1 MSMAAVQEFGAELW
15 AWRLDRSL
23 RTSDDIP
30 RVDRPPGWLPRFD
43 AASIDDDRARADGF
57 RRGWDALRAEV
68 SPDGDV
74 AAFVDH
80 RLLGSALARVTWE
93 LDHLRNWERDAVLLV
108 MQAIGPYFDQLLRPP
123 PLTPEVQ
130 RGLVTVLAAVPEQL
144 AVARENLA
152 RAGVAPLADAAV
164 RLLADIETQLPASV
178 AGLAGLV
185 DADVRDALNGAARD
199 AVDALVGLRGWL
211 ADTAPTM
218 APITPVGRDGFRWF
232 LHHVALLPRD
242 PDDLVLAARRE
253 YERAVVWETLE
264 RNRNRDVPL
273 PPLPATAAEQVADEA
288 RLEQQV
294 RDFYARE
301 GLLSQPDTL
310 RHYLTAP
317 MPPYLAPLEWLGVTD
332 DLTFEGRLDEDG
344 VSYTPDP
351 VPSLPYFYAA
361 NARDPRLGI
370 VHEGAHYQQLAL
382 AWAHPDPIRRRYYD
396 SVPNEG
402 IAFYDEELLLQ
413 AGLFDDA
420 PRSREV
426 VHNFNRLR
434 ALRVEVDVNLATGRM
449 TLAEGTRAFVERVPM
464 DEGTAFGETVS
475 YTANPGHA
483 MTYLVGKQEIIAMQ
497 AEAIRR
503 QGDAFSLQAFHDFV
517 WTNGNVPFSLQ
528 RLELLGDRSDVDALD
543 AAGPWWTDGA

>member
-1 MSMAAVQEFGAELW
+1 MSMATVQGLGAEIW
-15 AWRLDRSL
+15 TWRLDRAL

-30 RVDRPPGWLPRFD
+30 RIDHAPGWLPRFD
-43 AASIDDDRARADGF
+43 VASIERDREQARTF
-57 RRGWDALRAEV
+57 RRRWHALD
-68 SPDGDV
+68 PGDDV
-74 AAFVDH
+74 AAVVDH
-80 RLLGSALARVTWE
+80 RLLGSVLARVTWE
-93 LDHLRNWERDAVLLV
+93 LDILRNWERDAVLLV

-123 PLTPEVQ
+123 PFSVELQ

-144 AVARENLA
+144 GVARTNLA

-164 RLLADIETQLPASV
+164 RLLSDIEAQLTASV
-178 AGLAGLV
+178 QGLSGLV
-185 DADVRDALNGAARD
+185 ESSVHDALKGAAAD
-199 AVDALVGLRGWL
+199 AVEAFVDLRAWL
-211 ADTAPTM
+211 TASAPTM
-218 APITPVGRDGFRWF
+218 AAIEPVGREGFLWF
-232 LHHVALLPRD
+232 LDHVALLPRD

-253 YERAVVWETLE
+253 YERAVVWEAIE
-264 RNRNRDVPL
+264 RNRSRATPL
-273 PPLPATAAEQVADEA
+273 PPLPATAADQVALEA

-294 RDFYARE
+294 RDFYEAE
-301 GLLSQPDTL
+301 GLLTQPDSL

-317 MPPYLAPLEWLGVTD
+317 IPAYLAPLAWLGVTD

-351 VPSLPYFYAA
+351 APALPYFYAA

-370 VHEGAHYQQLAL
+370 VHEGAHYQQLAM
-382 AWAHPDPIRRRYYD
+382 AWAHPDPLRRRYYD

-402 IAFYDEELLLQ
+402 IAFYNEEFLLQ

-434 ALRVEVDVNLATGRM
+434 ALRVDVDVSLATGRV
-449 TLAEGTRAFVERVPM
+449 TLEQGTRMFVDLVPM
-464 DEGTAFGETVS
+464 DEETAFGETVS

-503 QGDAFSLQAFHDFV
+503 QGDAFSLRAFHDFV
-517 WTNGNVPFSLQ
+517 WNNGNVPFSLQ
-528 RLELLGDRSDVDALD
+528 RLELLGDRSDIDALD
-543 AAGPWWTDGA
+543 AVGPWWSDGE

>member
-1 MSMAAVQEFGAELW
+1 MSMAAVQELGAEIW
-15 AWRLDRSL
+15 EWRLDRAL

-30 RVDRPPGWLPRFD
+30 RIDHAPGWLPRFD
-43 AASIDDDRARADGF
+43 AATIDRDRERAREL
-57 RRGWDALRAEV
+57 RQRWHALV
-68 SPDGDV
+68 PGDEV
-74 AAFVDH
+74 AAEVDH
-80 RLLGSALARVTWE
+80 RLLGSTLARVTWE
-93 LDHLRNWERDAVLLV
+93 LDILRNWERDAVLLV
-108 MQAIGPYFDQLLRPP
+108 MQTIGPYFDQLLRPP
-123 PLTPEVQ
+123 PFSPDLQ
-130 RGLVTVLAAVPEQL
+130 QGLVAVLAAVPAQVE
-144 AVARENLA
+144 VARTNLA

-164 RLLADIETQLPASV
+164 RLLAGIEEQLPASV

-185 DADVRDALNGAARD
+185 APDVHDALAGAARD
-199 AVDALVGLRGWL
+199 ATAALVDLRAWL
-211 ADTAPTM
+211 TAQAPAM
-218 APITPVGRDGFRWF
+218 APIEPVGRDGFLWF

-264 RNRNRDVPL
+264 RNRNRSVPL
-273 PPLPATAAEQVADEA
+273 PALPTSVAEQVALEA

-294 RDFYARE
+294 RDFYESE
-301 GLLSQPDTL
+301 GLLTQPASL
-310 RHYLTAP
+310 RHYLTAAI
-317 MPPYLAPLEWLGVTD
+317 PPYLEPLGWLGVTD

-351 VPSLPYFYAA
+351 SPALPYFYAA

-382 AWAHPDPIRRRYYD
+382 AWAHPDSLRRRYYD

-402 IAFYDEELLLQ
+402 IAFYNEEFMLQ

-434 ALRVEVDVNLATGRM
+434 ALRVDVDVSLATGRV
-449 TLAEGTRAFVERVPM
+449 TLEEGTQMFVDLVPM
-464 DEGTAFGETVS
+464 DEETAFGETVS

-483 MTYLVGKQEIIAMQ
+483 MTYLVGKQEIVAMQ

-503 QGDAFSLQAFHDFV
+503 QGDGFSLRTFHDYV
-517 WTNGNVPFSLQ
+517 WNNGNVPFSLQ
-528 RLELLGDRSDVDALD
+528 RLELLGDRGDLDALD
-543 AAGPWWTDGA
+543 AVGPWWGTGD

>member
-1 MSMAAVQEFGAELW
+1 MSMAAVQELGAEIW
-15 AWRLDRSL
+15 EWRLDRAL

-30 RVDRPPGWLPRFD
+30 RIDHAPGWLPRFD
-43 AASIDDDRARADGF
+43 AATIDRDRERAREL
-57 RRGWDALRAEV
+57 RQRWHALV
-68 SPDGDV
+68 PGDDV
-74 AAFVDH
+74 AAEVDH
-80 RLLGSALARVTWE
+80 RLLGSTLARVTWE
-93 LDHLRNWERDAVLLV
+93 LDILRNWERDAVLLV
-108 MQAIGPYFDQLLRPP
+108 MQTIGPYFDQLLRPP
-123 PLTPEVQ
+123 PFSPDLQ
-130 RGLVTVLAAVPEQL
+130 QGLVAVLAAVPAQVE
-144 AVARENLA
+144 VARTNLA

-164 RLLADIETQLPASV
+164 RLLAGIEEQLPASV

-185 DADVRDALNGAARD
+185 APDVHDALAGAARD
-199 AVDALVGLRGWL
+199 ATAALVDLRAWL
-211 ADTAPTM
+211 TAQAPAM
-218 APITPVGRDGFRWF
+218 APIEPVGRDGFLWF

-264 RNRNRDVPL
+264 RNRNRSVPL
-273 PPLPATAAEQVADEA
+273 PALPTSVAEQVALEA

-294 RDFYARE
+294 RDFYESE
-301 GLLSQPDTL
+301 GLLTQPASL
-310 RHYLTAP
+310 RHYLTAAI
-317 MPPYLAPLEWLGVTD
+317 PPYLEPLGWLGVTD

-351 VPSLPYFYAA
+351 SPALPYFYAA

-382 AWAHPDPIRRRYYD
+382 AWAHPDPLRRRYYD

-402 IAFYDEELLLQ
+402 IAFYNEEFMLQ

-434 ALRVEVDVNLATGRM
+434 ALRVDVDVSLATGRV
-449 TLAEGTRAFVERVPM
+449 TLEEGTQMFVDLVPM
-464 DEGTAFGETVS
+464 DEETAFGETVS

-483 MTYLVGKQEIIAMQ
+483 MTYLVGKQEIVAMQ

-503 QGDAFSLQAFHDFV
+503 QGDGFSLRTFHDYV
-517 WTNGNVPFSLQ
+517 WNNGNVPFSLQ
-528 RLELLGDRSDVDALD
+528 RLELLGDRGDLDALD
-543 AAGPWWTDGA
+543 AVGPWWGTGD

>member
-1 MSMAAVQEFGAELW
+1 MSMAAVQELGAEIW
-15 AWRLDRSL
+15 EWRLDRAL

-30 RVDRPPGWLPRFD
+30 RIDHAPGWLPRFD
-43 AASIDDDRARADGF
+43 AATIDRDRERAREL
-57 RRGWDALRAEV
+57 RQRWHALV
-68 SPDGDV
+68 PGDDV
-74 AAFVDH
+74 AAEVDH
-80 RLLGSALARVTWE
+80 RLLGSTLARVTWE
-93 LDHLRNWERDAVLLV
+93 LDILRNWERDAVLLV
-108 MQAIGPYFDQLLRPP
+108 MQTIGPYFDQLLRPP
-123 PLTPEVQ
+123 PFSPDLQ
-130 RGLVTVLAAVPEQL
+130 QGLVAVLAAVPAQVE
-144 AVARENLA
+144 VARTNLA

-164 RLLADIETQLPASV
+164 RLLAGIEEQLPASV

-185 DADVRDALNGAARD
+185 APDVHDALAGAARD
-199 AVDALVGLRGWL
+199 ATAALVDLRAWL
-211 ADTAPTM
+211 TAQAPAM
-218 APITPVGRDGFRWF
+218 APIEPVGRDGFLWF

-264 RNRNRDVPL
+264 RNRNRSVPL
-273 PPLPATAAEQVADEA
+273 PALPTSVAEQVALEA

-294 RDFYARE
+294 RDFYESE
-301 GLLSQPDTL
+301 GLLTQPASL
-310 RHYLTAP
+310 RHYLTAAI
-317 MPPYLAPLEWLGVTD
+317 PPYLEPLGWLGVTD

-351 VPSLPYFYAA
+351 SPALPYFYAA

-382 AWAHPDPIRRRYYD
+382 AWAHPDPLRRRYYD

-402 IAFYDEELLLQ
+402 IAFYNEEFMLQ

-434 ALRVEVDVNLATGRM
+434 ALRVDVDVSLATGRV
-449 TLAEGTRAFVERVPM
+449 TLEEGTQMFVDLVPM
-464 DEGTAFGETVS
+464 DEETAFGETVS

-483 MTYLVGKQEIIAMQ
+483 MTYLVGKQEIVAMQ

-503 QGDAFSLQAFHDFV
+503 QGDGFSLRTFHDYV
-517 WTNGNVPFSLQ
+517 WNNGNVPFSLQ
-528 RLELLGDRSDVDALD
+528 RLELLGDRGDLDALD
-543 AAGPWWTDGA
+543 AVGPWWGTSD

>member
-1 MSMAAVQEFGAELW
+1 MSMATVQGLGAEIW
-15 AWRLDRSL
+15 TWRLDRAL

-30 RVDRPPGWLPRFD
+30 RIDHAPGWLPRFD
-43 AASIDDDRARADGF
+43 VASIERDREQARTF
-57 RRGWDALRAEV
+57 RRRWHALD
-68 SPDGDV
+68 PGDDV
-74 AAFVDH
+74 AAVVDH
-80 RLLGSALARVTWE
+80 RLLGSVLARVTWE
-93 LDHLRNWERDAVLLV
+93 LDILRNWERDAVLLV

-123 PLTPEVQ
+123 PFSVELQ

-144 AVARENLA
+144 GVARTNLA

-164 RLLADIETQLPASV
+164 RLLSDIEAQLTASV
-178 AGLAGLV
+178 QGLSGLV
-185 DADVRDALNGAARD
+185 ESSVHDTLKGAAAD
-199 AVDALVGLRGWL
+199 AIEAFVDLRAWL
-211 ADTAPTM
+211 TASAPTM
-218 APITPVGRDGFRWF
+218 AAIEPVGREGFLWF
-232 LHHVALLPRD
+232 LDHVALLPRD

-253 YERAVVWETLE
+253 YERAVVWEAIE
-264 RNRNRDVPL
+264 RNRSRATPL
-273 PPLPATAAEQVADEA
+273 PPLPATAADQVALEA

-294 RDFYARE
+294 RDFYEAE
-301 GLLSQPDTL
+301 GLLTQPDSL

-317 MPPYLAPLEWLGVTD
+317 IPAYLAPLAWLGVTD

-351 VPSLPYFYAA
+351 APALPYFYAA

-370 VHEGAHYQQLAL
+370 VHEGAHYQQLAM
-382 AWAHPDPIRRRYYD
+382 AWAHPDPLRRRYYD

-402 IAFYDEELLLQ
+402 IAFYNEEFLLQ

-434 ALRVEVDVNLATGRM
+434 ALRVDVDVSLATGRV
-449 TLAEGTRAFVERVPM
+449 TLEQGTSMFVDLVPM
-464 DEGTAFGETVS
+464 DEETAFGETVS

-503 QGDAFSLQAFHDFV
+503 QGDAFSLRAFHDFV
-517 WTNGNVPFSLQ
+517 WNNGNVPFSLQ
-528 RLELLGDRSDVDALD
+528 RLELLGDRSDIDALD
-543 AAGPWWTDGA
+543 AVGPWWSDGE

>member
-1 MSMAAVQEFGAELW
+1 MSMAAVQALGAELW
-15 AWRLDRSL
+15 AWRLDRAL

-30 RVDRPPGWLPRFD
+30 RVDHPPGWLPRFD
-43 AASIDDDRARADGF
+43 AATVADDRQRADEL
-57 RRGWDALRAEV
+57 RRRWDALRGDVA
-68 SPDGDV
+68 PDADV

-108 MQAIGPYFDQLLRPP
+108 MQTIGPYFDQLLRPP
-123 PLTPEVQ
+123 PFSPELQ
-130 RGLVTVLAAVPEQL
+130 HGLVTVLAAVPDQV
-144 AVARENLA
+144 AVARDNLV

-185 DADVRDALNGAARD
+185 DADVQDALAGAARD
-199 AVDALVGLRGWL
+199 AVEALVALRGWL
-211 ADTAPTM
+211 ADAGPGM
-218 APITPVGRDGFRWF
+218 APITPVGRDGFLWF

-273 PPLPATAAEQVADEA
+273 PPIPATAADQVADEA

-294 RDFYARE
+294 RDFYVGE
-301 GLLSQPDTL
+301 GLLSQPATL

-317 MPPYLAPLEWLGVTD
+317 MPPYLAPLAWLGVTD

-351 VPSLPYFYAA
+351 SPSLPYFYAA

-434 ALRVEVDVNLATGRM
+434 ALRVDVDVSLATGRA
-449 TLAEGTRAFVERVPM
+449 TLAEGTRTFVDLVPM
-464 DEGTAFGETVS
+464 DEETAFGETVS

-517 WTNGNVPFSLQ
+517 WANGNVPFALQ

-543 AAGPWWTDGA
+543 AVGPWWSDGA

>member
-1 MSMAAVQEFGAELW
+1 MSMAAVQELGAEIW
-15 AWRLDRSL
+15 EWRLDRAL

-30 RVDRPPGWLPRFD
+30 RIDHAPGWLPRFD
-43 AASIDDDRARADGF
+43 AATIDRDRERAREL
-57 RRGWDALRAEV
+57 RQRWHALV
-68 SPDGDV
+68 PGDDV
-74 AAFVDH
+74 AAEVDH
-80 RLLGSALARVTWE
+80 RLLGSTLARVTWE
-93 LDHLRNWERDAVLLV
+93 LDILRNWERDAVLLV
-108 MQAIGPYFDQLLRPP
+108 MQTIGPYFDQLLRPP
-123 PLTPEVQ
+123 PFSPDLQ
-130 RGLVTVLAAVPEQL
+130 QGLVTVLAAVPAQVE
-144 AVARENLA
+144 VARTNLA

-164 RLLADIETQLPASV
+164 RLLAGIEEQLPASV

-185 DADVRDALNGAARD
+185 APDVHDALTGAARD
-199 AVDALVGLRGWL
+199 ATATLVDLRAWL
-211 ADTAPTM
+211 TAQAPAM
-218 APITPVGRDGFRWF
+218 APIEPVGRDGFLWF

-264 RNRNRDVPL
+264 RNRNRSVPL
-273 PPLPATAAEQVADEA
+273 PALPASVAEQVALEA

-294 RDFYARE
+294 RDFYESE
-301 GLLSQPDTL
+301 GLLTQPASL
-310 RHYLTAP
+310 RHYLTAAI
-317 MPPYLAPLEWLGVTD
+317 PPYLEPLGWLGVTD

-351 VPSLPYFYAA
+351 SPALPYFYAA

-382 AWAHPDPIRRRYYD
+382 AWAHPDPLRRRYYD

-402 IAFYDEELLLQ
+402 IAFYNEEFMLQ

-434 ALRVEVDVNLATGRM
+434 ALRVDVDVSLATGRV
-449 TLAEGTRAFVERVPM
+449 TLEEGTRMFVDLVPM
-464 DEGTAFGETVS
+464 DEETAFGETVS

-483 MTYLVGKQEIIAMQ
+483 MTYLVGKQEIVAMQ

-503 QGDAFSLQAFHDFV
+503 QGDGFSLRTFHDYV
-517 WTNGNVPFSLQ
+517 WNNGNVPFSLQ
-528 RLELLGDRSDVDALD
+528 RLELIGDRGDLDALD
-543 AAGPWWTDGA
+543 AVGPWWGTGD